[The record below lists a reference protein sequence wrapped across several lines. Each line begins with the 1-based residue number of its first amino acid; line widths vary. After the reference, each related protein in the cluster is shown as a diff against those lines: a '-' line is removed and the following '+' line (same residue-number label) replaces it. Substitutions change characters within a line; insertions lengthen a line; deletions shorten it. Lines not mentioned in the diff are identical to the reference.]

1 MMPPAAAPPKAPM
14 TVPVLALGPLEQEM
28 REIELRRVQIRRS
41 FMAWRF
47 DGEWS
52 RHHGV

>member
-28 REIELRRVQIRRS
+28 REAELRRVQIRRS
-41 FMAWRF
+41 FMAGTVDVER
-47 DGEWS
+47 S
-52 RHHGV
+52 RCHGV